1 MTDPSENAVHFEA
14 VKISMT
20 QDKSGYILKL
30 AVHPNDV
37 PETLLR
43 DWVGARYIVALV
55 KLADDGSIVVNTDA
69 AKGEKAVKM
78 AGLLCQTGE
87 FQQYLYSLGISD
99 GVSQESC
106 IEGLRRHLGIAS
118 RAALKHDK
126 TAREKFLKIAQEF
139 DAEQRR
145 P

>member
-20 QDKSGYILKL
+20 QDKTGYILKL

-43 DWVGARYIVALV
+43 DWVGARYVVALV
-55 KLADDGSIVVNTDA
+55 KVADDGSIVVNADA
-69 AKGEKAVKM
+69 AKGERAVKM

-87 FQQYLYSLGISD
+87 FQQYLYGLGIAD
-99 GVSQESC
+99 AVGQESC
-106 IEGLRRHLGIAS
+106 IEGLRRHLGITS
-118 RAALKHDK
+118 RAALKTNK
-126 TAREKFLKIAQEF
+126 AAREKFTALAGEF